1 MQEAKVA
8 VAREVHPYF
17 SGHTVHDINTD
28 YLDCY
33 ENLPT
38 VVLVMKA
45 GNPQEDNYILRGRC
59 ILLSH

>member
-1 MQEAKVA
+1 MAA
-8 VAREVHPYF
+8 ASGVHWYL

-38 VVLVMKA
+38 AVLVMKA
-45 GNPQEDNYILRGRC
+45 GNPQKENYILRGNC